1 MDDDDDEEDFCSTH
15 TQTHRI
21 AEHTDRLS
29 QQLTNA
35 PFSILLICVFLL
47 FTHLALFCSL
57 FCVHTNFP
65 QPRSQQ
71 RCRSAVKNDSRRN
84 IWNVLEFKN

>member
-35 PFSILLICVFLL
+35 PFSILICVFLL
-47 FTHLALFCSL
+47 FTLLLFCSL
-57 FCVHTNFP
+57 LLRKMYTQILLSPADSSV
-65 QPRSQQ
+65 
-71 RCRSAVKNDSRRN
+71 AVALSKMTAD
-84 IWNVLEFKN
+84 ETF